1 MVYSAVTTVGIAF
14 GSVGAMGF
22 AGWQMVGFGTTTS
35 LDVLIGVRRSSSR
48 LKVILTL
55 ISQWWIAGT
64 LHVEMVS
71 RIMIILKQHNQSEDR
86 EDNEMLALLVLTDIG
101 LYTLAGVLIGRESR
115 PLVLDESSTKVP

>member
-1 MVYSAVTTVGIAF
+1 
-14 GSVGAMGF
+14 
-22 AGWQMVGFGTTTS
+22 MVGFGTTTS